1 MGSRTWIKVYVDKW
15 LEGTISEESIS
26 VRGVWISLLA
36 LAGNGK
42 YGDSGEIKALDGV
55 GFTDQQLTLMLK
67 VNPKMWGI
75 ARKRLLSTDR
85 IVVNNGNV
93 ITIINWNKYQSEY
106 ERTSKY
112 RINATTSDTPNDTPR
127 DKRVESIEERVE
139 KESSSSSSSPLEED
153 SQVNK
158 LSEDMAEIATLYEAE
173 IGKITGVVGQELN
186 DAVQNYAVDWIRK
199 AIKEAVRQNKRK
211 WSYVKGIL
219 ENWKE
224 PGRQGT
230 SKGRDSRSFKEC
242 PECHYLVEISKVTER
257 IEICSMCAKKGK
269 EVRLVVQR

>member
-139 KESSSSSSSPLEED
+139 NRDTSTPSFITYKEKLRTTFTELDIDEEWERCQIWYRDHHKLIKSPSLALG
-153 SQVNK
+153 NWC
-158 LSEDMAEIATLYEAE
+158 
-173 IGKITGVVGQELN
+173 GKER
-186 DAVQNYAVDWIRK
+186 D
-199 AIKEAVRQNKRK
+199 IK
-211 WSYVKGIL
+211 
-219 ENWKE
+219 
-224 PGRQGT
+224 
-230 SKGRDSRSFKEC
+230 
-242 PECHYLVEISKVTER
+242 
-257 IEICSMCAKKGK
+257 AKKNQNSPGK
-269 EVRLVVQR
+269 KTRKDYSQQKFGDMVQR